1 MKSLDSFKGK
11 RRLCRLFSLS
21 TVLALILQLVPL
33 GLPAP
38 SQAVT
43 SLVERAP
50 YPANILAPIARQ
62 VTAPLDA
69 LAAPLT
75 GPFPL
80 AYAAP
85 VSPTGY
91 ITITK
96 SYSQTVYQDWESGN
110 NRVRIDL
117 PYRMNITNQTGG
129 SPVAFSMRITPTLV
143 AGVSINWDESGGSTG
158 GSSIWGLFGGD
169 GSQLL
174 FLNGNSVVTGTSYV
188 GQYHL
193 YVLQPVPDRTV
204 ITDTR
209 TFFLY
214 EGDQYTETHT
224 HTTTIRAPDF
234 DLSES
239 WISAS
244 GGVCPGQR
252 LTYTVSMSNPGGV
265 GTTQPFTVISLITT
279 PLTIYTDTLS
289 PDATLAG
296 NIITWTITSEDL
308 DAGGANWITRT
319 LAVSVPATLSNGAYL
334 TNTYT
339 FTSPEV
345 VPTQDGWFSSG
356 VMVGIVA
363 GFTPVSATIYTGQS
377 VAFQNTSRGIGGL
390 SYQWNFGDGSPI
402 TTTVNPSHVFTNTG
416 TLLIS
421 YTVTLTVTGACSGVY
436 TATGTVNVNP
446 LPKVQFATSDF
457 AVDENDGPATI
468 TATLDFVPAVTAT
481 VDYTSSNGTA
491 MAGSDYTAVADTLT
505 FAPGVSSITFTVPI
519 TDDLID
525 EPDETIWLQLSNPVS
540 TSITGTN
547 PVTLTIVDDDV
558 PEVQFDSATY
568 NVDESDPSVTITTTL
583 NITSWQIIS
592 VTYATSDGTA
602 VAGLDYITASGT
614 LTFAPGVILRTFPV
628 SITDDLLDESN
639 ETVMLTLSDE
649 SNAIITGTNPATL
662 TILDDDNPPTV
673 DFTSPLTSVSESGIS
688 VTIGVTL
695 SAPSGLTVT
704 VNYSTSNGTAVA
716 GLDYVTA
723 TGTLTFTPGI
733 MSQVFSVQVISDTLY
748 EADETV
754 VLMLLG
760 AVDANATG
768 SNNPATL
775 TILDDD
781 SPPSVQFSGAPYAA
795 MESAGT
801 APVTVTLSAA
811 SGLTVTVAY
820 TASDGT
826 AVSPG
831 DYTAITGTLTFT
843 PGVASRVF
851 GVDIVSDTL
860 DEVSETV
867 ALALGNQSNAT
878 LGAPSNTTLT
888 ILDDDSPP
896 SVQFSGAPYAAM
908 ESAGTAPVTV
918 TLSAASGLT
927 VTVAYTASDGTA
939 VSPGDY
945 TAITGTL
952 TFTPGVASQ
961 VFGVDIVSDTL
972 DEVSETVALAL
983 GNQSNATLGAP
994 SNTTLT
1000 ILDNDAPPDLSI
1012 DDASVAEGDAGT
1024 VDAVFTVTLSA
1035 TSGQT
1040 VTVEHATANGTA
1052 VDPDDYTAIST
1063 NTLTFAPGETTHF
1076 ITVTVAGDLLD
1087 EDDETFYVNLAN
1099 AVNATIADGQGAGT
1113 IFDNDTAS
1121 LSIADASVTEGNF
1134 ISTDA
1139 VFTVT
1144 LSLTSTKQVTIEYA
1158 TADGTA
1164 VSPGDYTTIPTTTL
1178 TFAPGERT
1186 QFITVTVQGDT
1197 QNEPNEIFYV
1207 NLANAV
1213 NATITDAQGEGTIL
1227 DDDPPSTVNV
1237 ELIPPTDA
1245 QSGAPG
1251 ETVTYTLSLT
1261 NTGTVTES
1269 FYLTPT
1275 VAGEQWTTTVVPTLT
1290 VALPPS
1296 GTVPVT
1302 VSVFI
1307 SPTALAGQQSIAT
1320 ITATSATSPTISDSS
1335 TLTTTAIIP
1344 CTPPVITGLTSDSPV
1359 DQGQTMHFTATV
1371 TGDTPITYT
1380 WDFGDFT
1387 SPASGVG
1394 LITTSHVYGSSGNF
1408 TVTLTVTNACDVN
1421 TDVVTVTVNCVP
1433 VSGGDF
1439 TWDPASPTTTQTV
1452 SFTGTVTGGSPLVNY
1467 AWNWG
1472 DGTPVGTGNP
1482 AFHTFIVSGTYTVLL
1497 TATNGC
1503 GWVTATHTITAT
1515 GSTFTPTYGVEL
1527 APPTAAESGM
1537 PGELVIYTLA
1547 LTNTGDVADSFDL
1560 THVISGE
1567 QWTTVVVPTRTATL
1581 PPDGTTSV
1589 IVGVSISTTAV
1600 ADQQSVVTVTA
1611 TSVMTAVVSGSSVLT
1626 TTAIDSLRVY
1636 VPLVMRSYTPPGP
1649 PPLILVASPI
1659 ALVAGETAVLTATA
1673 LDHDGAPIAGLE
1685 VTFSTSDPLGSG
1697 ALTTFVTTTNSSG
1710 QITAMLRSTLVGL
1723 VRVTAQGSNG
1733 ASDATYLTFRSTSF
1747 CAPQLIAVAETGPGP
1762 RKVAMDTTGRRA
1774 FIAHDSSLT
1783 VMDLDTFAV
1792 ITETQSVASGY
1803 GVAYDPDHN
1812 RIWVTQWDADRVVV
1826 LDGVTYA
1833 VLADLPAGDGPR
1845 DVAYNSAN
1853 DRVYVINFGSET
1865 VDVYNA
1871 TSLTFEQTLTD
1882 FKEPTH
1888 IAVNPNTNKIYVAN
1902 HGLNSQLTVIYGD
1915 THTTHRVYAQLFDG
1929 FAVTVDITR
1938 NLVYAASA
1946 AEARLAII
1954 DGSTDLLLGTMDIQ
1968 RSDGQKVTL
1977 RSIAVSPD
1985 VGPEGHLYLA
1995 TSSEYGGLD
2004 QLLLIPNG
2012 WPTLG
2017 TPVPLDI
2024 ARYPKEGLALDPDTN
2039 RFWVTSVT
2047 SGLVSVVQDGEPAC
2061 STMFSHGGD
2070 ARYEFHVEMFAAP
2083 SGTLEVPSLA
2093 QYRPGTQSDGPAFT
2107 NCRFVR

>member
-38 SQAVT
+38 SQVAT

-50 YPANILAPIARQ
+50 YPANILAPIAWQ

-75 GPFPL
+75 GSFPL

-96 SYSQTVYQDWESGN
+96 SYSQTVYQDWETGN

-117 PYRMNITNQTGG
+117 PYRMNITNQTSG

-158 GSSIWGLFGGD
+158 GGSIWGLFGGD
-169 GSQLL
+169 GSQLF

-188 GQYHL
+188 GEYHL
-193 YVLQPVPDRTV
+193 YTFQPVPDRTV
-204 ITDTR
+204 ITDTH

-214 EGDQYTETHT
+214 EGDQYTDTHAY
-224 HTTTIRAPDF
+224 TTTIRAPDF

-265 GTTQPFTVISLITT
+265 GTTQLFTVTGLMTT
-279 PLTIYTDTLS
+279 PLTICTDTLS
-289 PDATLAG
+289 SDATSSG

-308 DAGGANWITRT
+308 DADGANLIIRT
-319 LAVSVPATLSNGAYL
+319 FAVSVPGTLSNGAYL
-334 TNTYT
+334 TNTYA
-339 FTSPEV
+339 FTSSEV
-345 VPTQDGWFSSG
+345 APTQNSWSSSG
-356 VMVGIVA
+356 GVMAGIVV
-363 GFTPVSATIYTGQS
+363 GFTPVSKTIYTGQS

-416 TLLIS
+416 TSLIS

-446 LPKVQFATSDF
+446 LPKVQFATDNF
-457 AVDENDGPATI
+457 TVDESDGPATI
-468 TATLDFVPAVTAT
+468 TATLNFAPAVTAT
-481 VDYTSSNGTA
+481 VNYATSNGTA
-491 MAGSDYTAVADTLT
+491 TAGSDYTAVADTLT

-519 TDDLID
+519 TGDLLD
-525 EPDETIWLQLSNPVS
+525 EPDETVWLQLSNPVS

-558 PEVQFDSATY
+558 PEIQFDSALY
-568 NVDESDPSVTITTTL
+568 NVDESDALASITITL
-583 NITSWQIIS
+583 NITSWQTIS

-628 SITDDLLDESN
+628 SITDDLLDENN

-649 SNAIITGTNPATL
+649 SNTIITGTNPATL
-662 TILDDDNPPTV
+662 TISDNDNPPTV
-673 DFTSPLTSVSESGIS
+673 DFTSTLSSISESGIS
-688 VTIGVTL
+688 VMIGVTL

-704 VNYSTSNGTAVA
+704 VDYSTSNGTAVV

-723 TGTLTFTPGI
+723 TGTLMFTPGI
-733 MSQVFSVQVISDTLY
+733 TGQVFSVQVISDTLY
-748 EADETV
+748 EPDETV
-754 VLMLLG
+754 VLTLLG
-760 AVDANATG
+760 AVNANATG

-781 SPPSVQFSGAPYAA
+781 PPPSVQFSGAPYTAT
-795 MESAGT
+795 ESAGT
-801 APVTVTLSAA
+801 APVTVTLSAI
-811 SGLTVTVAY
+811 SGLMATVAY

-843 PGVASRVF
+843 PGVASQVC
-851 GVDIVSDTL
+851 GVSIVSDTL
-860 DEVSETV
+860 DELSETV
-867 ALALGNQSNAT
+867 VLALGNQSNAT

-888 ILDDDSPP
+888 ILDDDPPP
-896 SVQFSGAPYAAM
+896 SVQFGGAPYTAT
-908 ESAGTAPVTV
+908 ESVGTAPVTV

-961 VFGVDIVSDTL
+961 VCGVSIVSDTL
-972 DEVSETVALAL
+972 DEVSETIALAL
-983 GNQSNATLGAP
+983 GNESNATMSVP

-1000 ILDNDAPPDLSI
+1000 ILDDDDPPDLSI
-1012 DDASVAEGDAGT
+1012 NDASVTEGDAGT
-1024 VDAVFTVTLSA
+1024 VDAVLTVTLSA

-1040 VTVEHATANGTA
+1040 VTVEYATANGTA
-1052 VDPDDYTAIST
+1052 IEPDDYTEIT
-1063 NTLTFAPGETTHF
+1063 TTTLTFAPGERTHF
-1076 ITVTVAGDLLD
+1076 ITVTVQGDLLD

-1099 AVNATIADGQGAGT
+1099 AVNATIADGQDAGT

-1121 LSIADASVTEGNF
+1121 LNTADASVVEGNF
-1134 ISTDA
+1134 VSTDA

-1144 LSLTSTKQVTIEYA
+1144 LSLTSTKQVTVEYA

-1164 VSPGDYTTIPTTTL
+1164 VSPGDYIAIPTTTL

-1186 QFITVTVQGDT
+1186 HFITVTVQGDT
-1197 QNEPNEIFYV
+1197 QNELNEIFYV

-1213 NATITDAQGEGTIL
+1213 NATIADAQGEGTIL
-1227 DDDPPSTVNV
+1227 DDDPPSTTNV
-1237 ELIPPTDA
+1237 ELIPPTAA

-1290 VALPPS
+1290 VALSPS

-1307 SPTALAGQQSIAT
+1307 SPTALVGQQSVAT
-1320 ITATSATSPTISDSS
+1320 VTATSATSPTVSDSS
-1335 TLTTTAIIP
+1335 TLTTTAVIP
-1344 CTPPVITGLTSDSPV
+1344 CAPPVITDVTTDSPV

-1394 LITTSHVYGSSGNF
+1394 LITTSHIYGSSGNF
-1408 TVTLTVTNACDVN
+1408 TVTVIVTNACDVN
-1421 TDVVTVTVNCVP
+1421 ADVVTVTVNCVP

-1452 SFTGTVTGGSPLVNY
+1452 SFTGTVTGGSPPVNY

-1472 DGTPVGTGNP
+1472 DGTPEGIGNP
-1482 AFHTFIVSGTYTVLL
+1482 AFHTFIVSGTYTVLM
-1497 TATNGC
+1497 TATNNC

-1515 GSTFTPTYGVEL
+1515 GSIFTPTYGVEL

-1537 PGELVIYTLA
+1537 LGELVIYTLA

-1581 PPDGTTSV
+1581 PPDGTTPV

-1611 TSVMTAVVSGSSVLT
+1611 TSVMTTAVSDSSVLT
-1626 TTAIDSLRVY
+1626 TTAIDSFRVY
-1636 VPLVMRSYTPPGP
+1636 VPVVVRSYTPPGP

-1673 LDHDGAPIAGLE
+1673 LDHDGAPIADLE

-1710 QITAMLRSTLVGL
+1710 QITATLRSTLVGL

-1733 ASDATYLTFRSTSF
+1733 ASDFTYLTFRSTSF

-1762 RKVAMDTTGRRA
+1762 CKVAMDTTGRRA
-1774 FIAHDSSLT
+1774 FIAHDSGLT
-1783 VMDLDTFAV
+1783 VMGMDTFAV

-1812 RIWVTQWDADRVVV
+1812 RIWVTQWDADRVLV
-1826 LDGVTYA
+1826 LDGGTYA
-1833 VLADLPAGDGPR
+1833 VLADLPAGDRPR

-1853 DRVYVINFGSET
+1853 DRVYVINFGSWT

-1871 TSLTFEQTLTD
+1871 TSMTFELTLTN
-1882 FKEPTH
+1882 FEGPTH

-1902 HGLNSQLTVIYGD
+1902 HGLNGQLTVIYGD
-1915 THTTHRVYAQLFDG
+1915 THTTHRVYAHLFDG

-1985 VGPEGHLYLA
+1985 VGPRGHLYLV

-2004 QLLLIPNG
+2004 QLLMIPNG

-2061 STMFSHGGD
+2061 STTFSHGGD

-2083 SGTLEVPSLA
+2083 
-2093 QYRPGTQSDGPAFT
+2093 
-2107 NCRFVR
+2107 